1 VGKDWPGNPLFLGEI
16 MISGW
21 RAVLQIDCPGKN
33 ECLRYADVPAVDPIH
48 IAIVAEA
55 TESAK
60 AIRLYA
66 EAQRVLSSL
75 HSTTMP
81 SYCGPARL
89 LGCMARSE
97 PGCRSV
103 LAVVTGNSRIS
114 SNTENLIHQWL
125 TRQNSTVLPIP
136 PAGADLSAILPYPQD
151 RLGAL
156 FDPGPIEI
164 LVPDILRAAGIGG
177 DRFRLFL
184 SYRRADAKDLA
195 DQLFDALAH
204 RGFDVYLD
212 RFRGTPGRSFPREI
226 AEELAD
232 KGLVL
237 VIESQ
242 HINQSRW
249 TLAEVAFALLFR
261 LGLLAVTM
269 PQGRRFLF
277 IPSANRS
284 IPRPNDWLSG
294 SGQLTDS
301 ACESLVDFIRR
312 RYMLQV
318 TYRRIYLETLLTRA
332 LAGRSLT
339 SQVHA
344 DGVHRVTGSGQDYT
358 IHLSSRPPQLGE
370 ARRVALAAVKKAH
383 GIIVGPHGFLRP
395 DHAEDMHWLADKLDM
410 SLRHEGEV
418 RKLAASIAAGKVPP

>member
-1 VGKDWPGNPLFLGEI
+1 
-16 MISGW
+16 MIPGW

-33 ECLRYADVPAVDPIH
+33 ECLRYADVPVIDPAH

-55 TESAK
+55 AESAR

-66 EAQRVLSSL
+66 EAQRVLASL
-75 HSTTMP
+75 PSTTAP
-81 SYCGPARL
+81 FRCGPARL
-89 LGCMARSE
+89 LGCMARQE

-103 LAVVTGNSRIS
+103 LAVVTGNGRIS
-114 SNTENLIHQWL
+114 SRIEDLIDQWL

-136 PAGADLSAILPYPQD
+136 PAGADVRTILPSPQD

-164 LVPDILRAAGIGG
+164 LVPDVLRAAGIGG
-177 DRFRLFL
+177 DRFRVFL
-184 SYRRADAKDLA
+184 SYRRADAQDLA

-237 VIESQ
+237 VIESPQ
-242 HINQSRW
+242 IHRSPW
-249 TLAEVAFALLFR
+249 TLAEVSFALLFR

-269 PQGRRFLF
+269 PNGRRFSF
-277 IPSANRS
+277 IPRS
-284 IPRPNDWLSG
+284 DRRDPPPSDWLPG
-294 SGQLTDS
+294 SGRLTDP
-301 ACESLVDFIRR
+301 ACESLVDFIRG
-312 RYMLQV
+312 RYILQV
-318 TYRRIYLETLLTRA
+318 TYRRIYLETLLARA

-339 SQVHA
+339 SKVHA

-370 ARRVALAAVKKAH
+370 ARRVALAAAKKAH

-395 DHAEDMHWLADKLDM
+395 DHAVDMRWLAGELGM
-410 SLRHEGEV
+410 TLRHEGEV

>member
-1 VGKDWPGNPLFLGEI
+1 ME
-16 MISGW
+16 
-21 RAVLQIDCPGKN
+21 
-33 ECLRYADVPAVDPIH
+33 H
-48 IAIVAEA
+48 
-55 TESAK
+55 
-60 AIRLYA
+60 
-66 EAQRVLSSL
+66 
-75 HSTTMP
+75 
-81 SYCGPARL
+81 
-89 LGCMARSE
+89 
-97 PGCRSV
+97 
-103 LAVVTGNSRIS
+103 
-114 SNTENLIHQWL
+114 LINQWL
-125 TRQNSTVLPIP
+125 ARPNSTVLPIP
-136 PAGADLSAILPYPQD
+136 PFGADVRTILPPPQD

-156 FDPGPIEI
+156 FNPGPIEI
-164 LVPDILRAAGIGG
+164 LVPDVLRAAGIGG
-177 DRFRLFL
+177 DRFRVFL
-184 SYRRADAKDLA
+184 SYRRADAQDLA

-204 RGFDVYLD
+204 RGFDIYLD

-269 PQGRRFLF
+269 PNGRRFSF
-277 IPSANRS
+277 IPGADRRA
-284 IPRPNDWLSG
+284 PRPSDWLPG
-294 SGQLTDS
+294 SGRLTDP
-301 ACESLVDFIRR
+301 ACESLVDFIRS
-312 RYMLQV
+312 RYILQV

-339 SQVHA
+339 SRVHA
-344 DGVHRVTGSGQDYT
+344 DDVHRVTGLGQDYT

-370 ARRVALAAVKKAH
+370 ARRVALAAAQKAH

-395 DHAEDMHWLADKLDM
+395 DHAVDMRWLAGELGM